1 MTTTTTTTSED
12 PRAASGMWRELEK
25 KLRPFIARRVAERDV
40 DDVLQE
46 VFLRIS
52 RGLQTLHDEER
63 FGPWVHTLAR
73 HAIADHLRA
82 AARHPLA
89 HEDRAT
95 EAATSAGNATR
106 ESFEIDGESDGESDI
121 ESDAATGLATY
132 LVPFVA
138 ALPSPY
144 REALTLVELQGM
156 SQREAADMLG
166 LSHSGMKSRVQRGRA
181 MLRRSF
187 EDCCH
192 IALDSR
198 GHITGFVP
206 RPDGK
211 LPDDC
216 CNS

>member
-1 MTTTTTTTSED
+1 MNARPPQAD
-12 PRAASGMWRELEK
+12 DAGARAPTAMWRELDR
-25 KLRPFIARRVAERDV
+25 KLRPFIARRVPERDV

-52 RGLQTLHDEER
+52 RGLGTLHDEER

-73 HAIADHLRA
+73 HTIADHLRA
-82 AARHPLA
+82 SARNPLA
-89 HEDRAT
+89 SGDGAPE
-95 EAATSAGNATR
+95 EAAPAETDPLELHEG
-106 ESFEIDGESDGESDI
+106 
-121 ESDAATGLATY
+121 DAASELATY

-198 GHITGFVP
+198 GHITEFMP

>member
-1 MTTTTTTTSED
+1 MSTSD
-12 PRAASGMWRELEK
+12 LPRTGAAMWRELDK
-25 KLRPFIARRVAERDV
+25 KLRPFVTRRVPERDV

-46 VFLRIS
+46 IFLRIS
-52 RGLQTLHDEER
+52 RGIGTLNDDER

-82 AARHPLA
+82 AARNPLVA
-89 HEDRAT
+89 EEQDPART
-95 EAATSAGNATR
+95 AGPPT
-106 ESFEIDGESDGESDI
+106 DDDMPGVQDH
-121 ESDAATGLATY
+121 DAASELATY

-156 SQREAADMLG
+156 SQREAAAMLG

-187 EDCCH
+187 EDCCT
-192 IALDSR
+192 IALDAR
-198 GHITGFVP
+198 GHITEFTP
-206 RPDGK
+206 RPDGR
-211 LPDDC
+211 LPDNC
-216 CNS
+216 CE

>member
-1 MTTTTTTTSED
+1 MSTPNH
-12 PRAASGMWRELEK
+12 PREAAGMWRELDK
-25 KLRPFIARRVAERDV
+25 KLRPFVTRRVPERDV

-52 RGLQTLHDEER
+52 RGLGTLNDEER

-73 HAIADHLRA
+73 HAIADHLRS
-82 AARHPLA
+82 AARNPLA
-89 HEDRAT
+89 GEESARAEPT
-95 EAATSAGNATR
+95 TS
-106 ESFEIDGESDGESDI
+106 ESDTRDTL
-121 ESDAATGLATY
+121 ESDAATELATY

-156 SQREAADMLG
+156 SQREAAELLG

-192 IALDSR
+192 IALDAR
-198 GHITGFVP
+198 GHITDFEP
-206 RPDGK
+206 RPDGR

-216 CNS
+216 CG

>member
-1 MTTTTTTTSED
+1 MTTTTSED

-25 KLRPFIARRVAERDV
+25 KLRPFIARRVPERDV

-52 RGLQTLHDEER
+52 RGLQSLHDEER

-89 HEDRAT
+89 EDDRAN
-95 EAATSAGNATR
+95 EAATSL
-106 ESFEIDGESDGESDI
+106 ESDI

-192 IALDSR
+192 IALDAR
-198 GHITGFVP
+198 GHITEFVP

-216 CNS
+216 CS

>member
-1 MTTTTTTTSED
+1 MSNGLPHGED
-12 PRAASGMWRELEK
+12 AGARAPTAMWRELDR
-25 KLRPFIARRVAERDV
+25 KLRPFIARRVPERDV

-52 RGLQTLHDEER
+52 RGLGTLHDEER

-73 HAIADHLRA
+73 HSIADHLRA
-82 AARHPLA
+82 SARNPLA
-89 HEDRAT
+89 PD
-95 EAATSAGNATR
+95 
-106 ESFEIDGESDGESDI
+106 DGEVDEPSSIDPAPSDTHEG
-121 ESDAATGLATY
+121 DAASELATY

-156 SQREAADMLG
+156 SQREAAEMLG

-198 GHITGFVP
+198 GHITEFVP

>member
-1 MTTTTTTTSED
+1 MSAD
-12 PRAASGMWRELEK
+12 PTAGDGAHARAPAGMWRELEQR
-25 KLRPFIARRVAERDV
+25 LRPFIARRVPERDV

-52 RGLQTLHDEER
+52 RGLGTLHDEER

-73 HAIADHLRA
+73 HAIADHLRS

-89 HEDRAT
+89 CEDGAPDEPAPAETDPLELHE
-95 EAATSAGNATR
+95 G
-106 ESFEIDGESDGESDI
+106 
-121 ESDAATGLATY
+121 DAASELATY

-156 SQREAADMLG
+156 SQREAAEMLG

-181 MLRRSF
+181 MLRRAF

-198 GHITGFVP
+198 GHITDFEP

-216 CNS
+216 CS